1 MDKNGYCVAIVGAT
15 GEVGRMMIK
24 TLERYPIPV
33 KSLKLLASHRSV
45 GKQFEFREVRVAV
58 EELTHDSF
66 DGVDIALF
74 SAGGDISKQYV
85 SSAVQSGAVVID
97 NTSVYRMDEDIP
109 LVVPEINLSDIDQ
122 DHRVIANPNCS
133 TIQLV
138 IALKPLMQTY
148 GIKRVDV
155 STYQAI
161 SGAGAK
167 AIEEYELE
175 RLNEEYVPT
184 VLPVRSEAKH
194 FKIDGNVIPQ
204 IDVFLSNAYTKEE
217 MKMINETKKILHH
230 ETLQMSAT
238 CVRVPVLYGH
248 SVSATIQ
255 LENPVKTLTE
265 LKGLFKNTPYLCL
278 VDDLDTQ
285 TYPMPLDVLEVDEV
299 LVGRVR
305 RDLFDDKV
313 IHLFVVANNI
323 LKGAALNSVQIAYAL
338 HQKDWFGDR

>member
-1 MDKNGYCVAIVGAT
+1 MEKNGYCVAIVGAT

-33 KSLKLLASHRSV
+33 KSLKLLASRRSV
-45 GKQFEFREVRVAV
+45 GKQFEFRQSKVTV
-58 EELTHDSF
+58 EELTADSF
-66 DGVDIALF
+66 KEVDIALF
-74 SAGGDISKQYV
+74 SAGGDISKEYV
-85 SSAVQSGAVVID
+85 PKAVQSGALVID
-97 NTSVYRMDEDIP
+97 NTSIYRMDETIP
-109 LVVPEINLSDIDQ
+109 LVVPEINLADVLTH
-122 DHRVIANPNCS
+122 HRVIANPNCS

-138 IALKPLMQTY
+138 MALKPLLETY

-155 STYQAI
+155 STYQAV

-167 AIEEYELE
+167 AIDEYEQQ
-175 RLNEEYVPT
+175 RLNKEYVP
-184 VLPVRSEAKH
+184 VILPVRSEAKH
-194 FKIDGNVIPQ
+194 YKIDGNVIPQ

-248 SVSATIQ
+248 SVSATIK
-255 LENPVKTLTE
+255 LETPVTSTKE
-265 LKGLFKNTPYLCL
+265 LKDLFENTPYLCL
-278 VDDLDTQ
+278 VDDPDTQ
-285 TYPMPLDVLEVDEV
+285 TYPMPQAVEAEDEV

-305 RDLFDDKV
+305 RDLFDETV
-313 IHLFVVANNI
+313 VHLFVVANNI

-338 HQKDWFGDR
+338 HQQDWFGDK